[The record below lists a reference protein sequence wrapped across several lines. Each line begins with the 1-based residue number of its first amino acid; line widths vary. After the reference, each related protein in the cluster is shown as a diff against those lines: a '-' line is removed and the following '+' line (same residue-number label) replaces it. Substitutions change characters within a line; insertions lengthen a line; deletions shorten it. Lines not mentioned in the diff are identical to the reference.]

1 MEDIEYEG
9 QVLGVDET
17 KDIAVL
23 SICCGSFESLR
34 FSARGVELGQE
45 VVAIGY
51 ALGLEGDP
59 TVTRGVVSGIRYST
73 ELNVNLIQ
81 TDAPINRGNS
91 GGPMLSMDGLVVG
104 MNASKISGAAID
116 AVGFAIVSQ
125 AVMLTAPAL
134 VSTDV
139 VTYKGQKFVRKA
151 GPSEILIGS
160 GDELISFVQ
169 AKDFVAEVRVV
180 DPAATIAFAVAG
192 YADTLQPEAE
202 MIAAGGNPVVC
213 VHRAGTR
220 SGEFTVNEL
229 VPPKVSVELGVGDRV
244 RAVVIRDTVEVFI
257 DDELLC
263 STSWTFGRVGVIRL
277 IGIGDADKRYGAFSI
292 WVGGQ

>member
-1 MEDIEYEG
+1 MDSG
-9 QVLGVDET
+9 LGVDET

-23 SICCGSFESLR
+23 SICCGSFQSLQ

-59 TVTRGVVSGIRYST
+59 TVTRGVVSAIRHST
-73 ELNVNLIQ
+73 KLNVNLIQ

-104 MNASKISGAAID
+104 MNTSKISGAAID

-125 AVMLTAPAL
+125 AVMVTAPAL

-139 VTYKGQKFVRKA
+139 VTYKGRKFVRKA
-151 GPSEILIGS
+151 GPSEILLGS
-160 GDELISFVQ
+160 GSQLISYVL

-180 DPAATIAFAVAG
+180 DPAAKIAFLVTG
-192 YADTLQPEAE
+192 YTDTLQPEQE
-202 MIAAGGNPVVC
+202 MIAAGGNPTVC
-213 VHRAGTR
+213 AHLAGPR
-220 SGEFTVNEL
+220 SGEFTLSER

-244 RAVVIRDTVEVFI
+244 RAIVIRDTVEVFI
-257 DDELLC
+257 DDDLLC
-263 STSWTFGRVGVIRL
+263 STSWTFGRVGVISL
-277 IGIGDADKRYGAFSI
+277 YGDADKRYGAFSI
-292 WVGGQ
+292 WVGGH